1 MFLNQWFL
9 AFPILPPF
17 NPALLV
23 VVIPRHKI
31 ISLLLPS
38 WTKFATVLN
47 HNANNLLSWV
57 ADVWPPKGLQ
67 PAG

>member
-1 MFLNQWFL
+1 MFLNPWFS

-23 VVIPRHKI
+23 VVIPGHKI

-38 WTKFATVLN
+38 WAKFATVLN
-47 HNANNLLSWV
+47 CNANSLLCRI
-57 ADVWPPKGLQ
+57 ADM
-67 PAG
+67 